1 MNVSIDGVDV
11 ISTII
16 YNGNGPIDAPTN
28 SVWTNALNQY
38 LPNLVSYGYTF
49 EIIDSNVLIKHLG
62 FNPLGN
68 NSSVEIKLNV
78 DFSIS
83 CS

>member
-1 MNVSIDGVDV
+1 MVTIDGIDV
-11 ISTII
+11 ISSII
-16 YNGNGPIDAPTN
+16 YNGNGPSDTPSN
-28 SVWTNALNQY
+28 SDWTNALNQY

-49 EIIDSNVLIKHLG
+49 EIIDSNILIKYLG
-62 FNPLGN
+62 FSPIGN
-68 NSSVEIKLNV
+68 NSSIEIKLNV